1 MENEMVIVT
10 NRNNGYTGYQIPDT
24 GVSRNF
30 APGESKRISKEELM
44 QLSYIEGGEY
54 LLKNYLIVNNDK
66 TLEELNISVQPEYYY
81 TEEEIK
87 ELLTTGSL
95 DQLEDTL
102 NFAPD
107 GVIEIIKDMA
117 VKTELPDTRKRKM
130 ISEKTGFNIDNA
142 IRVNEVMVEDQIK
155 DEHSEPI
162 ERKASPI
169 NVESDTPQ
177 RKAAPIKKYKV
188 VTKS

>member
-142 IRVNEVMVEDQIK
+142 IRVNEVMAEDQIK
-155 DEHSEPI
+155 NEHSEPI

>member
-142 IRVNEVMVEDQIK
+142 IRVNEVMAEDQIK

-162 ERKASPI
+162 ERTASPI

>member
-142 IRVNEVMVEDQIK
+142 IRVNEVMAEDQVK
-155 DEHSEPI
+155 DEYSEPI

>member
-87 ELLTTGSL
+87 ELLTAGSL

-117 VKTELPDTRKRKM
+117 VKMELPDTRKRKM

-142 IRVNEVMVEDQIK
+142 IRVNVVMAEDQIK

-188 VTKS
+188 VTRS

>member
-24 GVSRNF
+24 GVSSNF
-30 APGESKRISKEELM
+30 AQGESKRIYKEELM

-142 IRVNEVMVEDQIK
+142 IRVNEVMAEDQIK

>member
-54 LLKNYLIVNNDK
+54 LLNNYLIVNNDK

-130 ISEKTGFNIDNA
+130 ISENTGFNIDNA
-142 IRVNEVMVEDQIK
+142 IRVNEVMAEDQIK

>member
-66 TLEELNISVQPEYYY
+66 ALEELNISVQPEYYY

-87 ELLTTGSL
+87 ELLMTGSL

-117 VKTELPDTRKRKM
+117 VKMELPDTRKRKM

-142 IRVNEVMVEDQIK
+142 IRVNEVMAEDQVK
-155 DEHSEPI
+155 DDHSEPI

-169 NVESDTPQ
+169 NVDPDTPQ

>member
-142 IRVNEVMVEDQIK
+142 IRVNEVMAEDQIK
-155 DEHSEPI
+155 DEHSEPV

>member
-142 IRVNEVMVEDQIK
+142 IRVNEVMAEDQIK

-177 RKAAPIKKYKV
+177 RKAAPIKKYKE

>member
-1 MENEMVIVT
+1 
-10 NRNNGYTGYQIPDT
+10 
-24 GVSRNF
+24 
-30 APGESKRISKEELM
+30 
-44 QLSYIEGGEY
+44 
-54 LLKNYLIVNNDK
+54 
-66 TLEELNISVQPEYYY
+66 
-81 TEEEIK
+81 
-87 ELLTTGSL
+87 
-95 DQLEDTL
+95 
-102 NFAPD
+102 
-107 GVIEIIKDMA
+107 MA

-142 IRVNEVMVEDQIK
+142 IRVNEVMAEDQIK
-155 DEHSEPI
+155 DEHSEQI

>member
-10 NRNNGYTGYQIPDT
+10 NRNNGYTGYRIPDT

-30 APGESKRISKEELM
+30 APRESKRISKEELM

-142 IRVNEVMVEDQIK
+142 IRVNEVMAEDQIK

>member
-142 IRVNEVMVEDQIK
+142 IRVNEVMAEDQVK

>member
-142 IRVNEVMVEDQIK
+142 IRVNEVMAEDQIK
-155 DEHSEPI
+155 DEHSEII

>member
-24 GVSRNF
+24 GVRRNF

-44 QLSYIEGGEY
+44 QLSYIEWGEY

-142 IRVNEVMVEDQIK
+142 IRVNEVMAEDQIK
-155 DEHSEPI
+155 DEHSEPV

>member
-54 LLKNYLIVNNDK
+54 LLKNYLIINNDK

-142 IRVNEVMVEDQIK
+142 IRVNEVMAEDQIK

-169 NVESDTPQ
+169 NAESDTPQ

>member
-10 NRNNGYTGYQIPDT
+10 NRNNGYTGYRIPDT

-142 IRVNEVMVEDQIK
+142 IRVNEVMAEDQIK

>member
-142 IRVNEVMVEDQIK
+142 IRVNEVMAEDQIK
-155 DEHSEPI
+155 DEHSESI

>member
-24 GVSRNF
+24 GVRRNF

-142 IRVNEVMVEDQIK
+142 IRVNEVMAEDQIK

-169 NVESDTPQ
+169 NIESDTPQ

>member
-54 LLKNYLIVNNDK
+54 LLKNYLIINNDK

-142 IRVNEVMVEDQIK
+142 IRVNEVMAEDQIK

>member
-142 IRVNEVMVEDQIK
+142 IRVNEVMAEDQIK
-155 DEHSEPI
+155 DDHSEPI

>member
-87 ELLTTGSL
+87 ELLTAGSL

-117 VKTELPDTRKRKM
+117 VKMELPDTRKRKM

-142 IRVNEVMVEDQIK
+142 IRVNEVMAEDQIK

>member
-24 GVSRNF
+24 GVRRNF

-142 IRVNEVMVEDQIK
+142 IRVNEVMAEDQIK
-155 DEHSEPI
+155 DEHNEPI

>member
-1 MENEMVIVT
+1 MENEIVIVT

-24 GVSRNF
+24 GISRNF

-87 ELLTTGSL
+87 ELLMTGSL

-117 VKTELPDTRKRKM
+117 VKMELPDTRKRKM

-142 IRVNEVMVEDQIK
+142 IRVNEVMAEDQVK
-155 DEHSEPI
+155 DDHSEPI

-169 NVESDTPQ
+169 NVDPDTPQ

>member
-24 GVSRNF
+24 GVRRNF

-142 IRVNEVMVEDQIK
+142 IRVNEVMAEDQIK
-155 DEHSEPI
+155 DEHSEPV

>member
-10 NRNNGYTGYQIPDT
+10 NRNNGYTGYKIPDT

-142 IRVNEVMVEDQIK
+142 IRVNEVMAEDQIK

>member
-142 IRVNEVMVEDQIK
+142 IRVNEVMAEDQIK
-155 DEHSEPI
+155 DEHNEPI

>member
-142 IRVNEVMVEDQIK
+142 IRVNEVIAEDQIK

>member
-24 GVSRNF
+24 GVRRNF

-54 LLKNYLIVNNDK
+54 LLTNYLIVNNDK

-142 IRVNEVMVEDQIK
+142 IRVNEVMAEDQIK

>member
-24 GVSRNF
+24 GVRRNF

-142 IRVNEVMVEDQIK
+142 IRVNEVMAEDQIK

>member
-54 LLKNYLIVNNDK
+54 LLKNYLLVNNDK

-142 IRVNEVMVEDQIK
+142 IRVNEVMAEDQIK

>member
-66 TLEELNISVQPEYYY
+66 ALEELNISVQPEYYY

-87 ELLTTGSL
+87 ELLMTGSL

-117 VKTELPDTRKRKM
+117 VKMELPDTRKRKM

-142 IRVNEVMVEDQIK
+142 IRVNEAMAEDQVK
-155 DEHSEPI
+155 DDHSEPI

-169 NVESDTPQ
+169 NVDPDTPQ

-188 VTKS
+188 VTKA

>member
-142 IRVNEVMVEDQIK
+142 IRVNEVMAEDQIK

>member
-130 ISEKTGFNIDNA
+130 I
-142 IRVNEVMVEDQIK
+142 
-155 DEHSEPI
+155 
-162 ERKASPI
+162 
-169 NVESDTPQ
+169 
-177 RKAAPIKKYKV
+177 
-188 VTKS
+188 

>member
-87 ELLTTGSL
+87 ELLTAGSL

-117 VKTELPDTRKRKM
+117 VKMELPDTRKRKM

-142 IRVNEVMVEDQIK
+142 IRVNEVMAEDQIK

-169 NVESDTPQ
+169 NVESDAPQ

-188 VTKS
+188 VNKS

>member
-142 IRVNEVMVEDQIK
+142 IRVNEVMAEDQIK

-177 RKAAPIKKYKV
+177 RKAAPVKKYKV
-188 VTKS
+188 VTES

>member
-142 IRVNEVMVEDQIK
+142 IRVNEVMEEDQIK

>member
-66 TLEELNISVQPEYYY
+66 TLEELNISVQPDYYY

-142 IRVNEVMVEDQIK
+142 IRVNEVMAEDQIK
-155 DEHSEPI
+155 DEHSEPV

>member
-142 IRVNEVMVEDQIK
+142 IRVNEVMAEDQIK
-155 DEHSEPI
+155 DEHNEPI

-169 NVESDTPQ
+169 NAESDTPQ

>member
-142 IRVNEVMVEDQIK
+142 IRVNEVMAEDQIK

-169 NVESDTPQ
+169 NIESDTPQ

>member
-66 TLEELNISVQPEYYY
+66 TLEELNISVQPEYYD

-142 IRVNEVMVEDQIK
+142 IRVNEVMAEDQIK